1 MVTITPKAADEIK
14 LSLLNPDAQ
23 GLIIRFAIDE
33 TDEGFEYLMGFDDRS
48 ESDIHLESNG
58 VEYLIAY
65 AQKDLMEG
73 MVVDYDEIDGGEGYS
88 FIFMNPNDPIM
99 LLLNKETLRRRISDD
114 SYLQIS
120 ICQ

>member
-88 FIFMNPNDPIM
+88 FIFMNPNDP
-99 LLLNKETLRRRISDD
+99 NYVAPEQGNAPKKN
-114 SYLQIS
+114 
-120 ICQ
+120 